1 VAWHKVIKSKSSGGL
16 GLGSIHNKNLALL
29 FKWLWNL
36 DDGVAG
42 GWQEHILLKYR
53 PHFINGIPAFT
64 GSLSPTWHDI
74 VSAIFSTQNIANLLH
89 ANVGFNVGD
98 GRNIRFWT
106 DSWLGSATTLQ
117 LLFPRLY
124 NLSLQQ
130 NTSLADTSFN
140 LSWRRPL
147 RPRENCMRE
156 SLIAEVQRGLIFSDG
171 ADCKLWKFH
180 SSGMYSAQSGCLL
193 FDSLSATENNHSLVL
208 LWNGYAPPKV
218 DVFIWLILYGSL
230 STRSFLAERRI
241 INYEES
247 HCPFCCKE
255 TETTNHL
262 FHWCPITWYLWG
274 GFLNWFGCS
283 GCLHKDPNQNLQE
296 WSGLIN
302 ENFQRRAIT
311 LLCKGLYWSI
321 WIALNHLIFESKALD
336 WDMIFYL
343 TLHRLAFWL
352 KSSVR
357 NFSYT
362 SSDLF
367 RNPECIMNWTN

>member
-36 DDGVAG
+36 DNGVVG

-53 PHFINGIPAFT
+53 PRFINGIPEFT
-64 GSLSPTWHDI
+64 GSLSPTWHGI
-74 VSAIFSTQNIANLLH
+74 VSTIFSTQNISNLLH
-89 ANVGFNVGD
+89 ANVGFKVGD

-106 DSWLGSATTLQ
+106 DSWLGSTTTLQ

-130 NTSLADTSFN
+130 KSSLADICDLTDTSFN

-171 ADCKLWKFH
+171 ADRKVWKFH
-180 SSGMYSAQSGCLL
+180 SSGMYSAQSGCAL
-193 FDSLSATENNHSLVL
+193 FDSLSVTENNHSPVL

-218 DVFIWLILYGSL
+218 DVFIWLLLHGSL

-241 INYEES
+241 IKYEES

-255 TETTNHL
+255 IETINHL
-262 FHWCPITWYLWG
+262 FHWCPITWSLWG
-274 GFLNWFGCS
+274 RFLNWFGCL
-283 GCLHKDPNQNLQE
+283 GCLHKDPYQHLQE

-302 ENFQRRAIT
+302 GNFQRRAIT

-321 WIALNHLIFESKALD
+321 WIARNRLIFESKAPD
-336 WDMIFYL
+336 
-343 TLHRLAFWL
+343 
-352 KSSVR
+352 
-357 NFSYT
+357 
-362 SSDLF
+362 
-367 RNPECIMNWTN
+367 